1 MNKLSWLR
9 RNLGVRLSNLAEHP
23 AWHVCSAVC
32 SVDPKQ
38 GRLPSAGLMI
48 GAAKEIPLRHF
59 ARNISSRNRGTGF
72 LDRRR
77 QFCSDRH
84 NEIFAP
90 PAMPVPGTSD
100 QTEKQEQQQQF
111 WLTTIGSPGRER
123 HVTEEA
129 FSTTIR
135 SRYRAVIRSADHGTV
150 YSRCLCGRQAHDGLL
165 GSLGTRRQQGLHGSR
180 Q

>member
-1 MNKLSWLR
+1 
-9 RNLGVRLSNLAEHP
+9 
-23 AWHVCSAVC
+23 
-32 SVDPKQ
+32 
-38 GRLPSAGLMI
+38 MI
-48 GAAKEIPLRHF
+48 GAAKEIPLRQF
-59 ARNISSRNRGTGF
+59 ARNISSRNRSTGF
-72 LDRRR
+72 LDRRL

-90 PAMPVPGTSD
+90 PAMPVLGTSD

-135 SRYRAVIRSADHGTV
+135 SRYRAVIRSAANCTL
-150 YSRCLCGRQAHDGLL
+150 YSDGACGRQTHDGLL
-165 GSLGTRRQQGLHGSR
+165 GSLGARSQQCQH
-180 Q
+180 